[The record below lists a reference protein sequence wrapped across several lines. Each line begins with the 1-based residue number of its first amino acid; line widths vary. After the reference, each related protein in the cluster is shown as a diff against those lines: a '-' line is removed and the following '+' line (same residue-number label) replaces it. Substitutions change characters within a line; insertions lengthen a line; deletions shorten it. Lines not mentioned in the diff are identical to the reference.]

1 MGFSLFGRSGDNQST
16 QNTTNVTNDTTVS
29 TVDSNNISSV
39 LNAALT
45 KNSSYIR
52 NDSNVQNT
60 ALQLTD
66 SFNRFNTNN
75 LANVGN
81 TTIASPGQPAPMD
94 YAAFFGAAPQPKVVQ
109 TDLDKLKP
117 LLDFNY
123 LGDLNARQLA
133 GLAGLNQTIQD
144 GFAKNVSNT
153 GGVVTSLAGPTQNK
167 TILYIVIAAAAVV
180 IVFLFFGR
188 RK

>member
-16 QNTTNVTNDTTVS
+16 QTTTNVTNDTTVNN
-29 TVDSNNISSV
+29 TDSNNVSST

-45 KNSSYIR
+45 KNESYIR
-52 NDSNVQNT
+52 NETNVQNT

-66 SFNRFNTNN
+66 SFNRFNNYN

-81 TTIASPGQPAPMD
+81 TNIQSPSTPSAMD
-94 YAAFFGAAPQPKVVQ
+94 YAAFFGAAPQATMQQ
-109 TDLDKLKP
+109 TDLSKLKP

-123 LGDLNARQLA
+123 LSDLSSRNLA
-133 GLAGLNQTIQD
+133 EINGIQKTTQAGFANNVAATGTSAAGLNPAQTQ
-144 GFAKNVSNT
+144 S
-153 GGVVTSLAGPTQNK
+153 K
-167 TILYIVIAAAAVV
+167 TILYIVIAAAVVV
-180 IVFLFFGR
+180 IAFLFS